1 MKGSTVGIALGLAF
15 VLGAAMATGAGF
27 LAGNAPHIAQPSVAP
42 SIDAASA
49 LTASPG
55 ASSVAAPA
63 ATASTTAVECSKDD
77 PEPPMGSQ
85 PYDLTGKY
93 LDDGGGS
100 YYIRQAGTCLYFLGQ
115 SPRDFNGPPGAG
127 FTNVFIGGITAGL
140 GNTLVVT
147 GIWSDVPYG
156 DVTGHGALG
165 WSVRRSTTG
174 FVFTTVVNPDG
185 FGSTIL
191 TENQPVTPGG

>member
-15 VLGAAMATGAGF
+15 VLGAAAATGAVILTGD
-27 LAGNAPHIAQPSVAP
+27 APHTAQRSAAPSIEAPSATTFPSVAP
-42 SIDAASA
+42 S
-49 LTASPG
+49 
-55 ASSVAAPA
+55 VAAPA
-63 ATASTTAVECSKDD
+63 PTESTAAVACSKDD

-93 LDDGGGS
+93 LDDGGGA

-140 GNTLVVT
+140 GSTLVVT

-191 TENQPVTPGG
+191 TEQQPVTPGG